1 MKPDRRQILLGG
13 AGLVLSNASGLA
25 ADYTNYD
32 ALGLAELIARKQIT
46 ALELLHAVRSRVEAL
61 NPKINAFCHLFFDR
75 AEAQIREGLPGGPF
89 RGVPYALKDLGQ
101 FMKGTVTSM
110 GSRVWKNS
118 VADAD
123 STYVTRCK
131 LSFGAVCGLTATL
144 FLSAKRA
151 RHTTVAASGQ

>member
-1 MKPDRRQILLGG
+1 MLPMYRFGTNSPASTMNNWKLKGADRK
-13 AGLVLSNASGLA
+13 SNASGLA

-89 RGVPYALKDLGQ
+89 RGVPYALKDLGSLRISSSLAAQRQ
-101 FMKGTVTSM
+101 FT
-110 GSRVWKNS
+110 
-118 VADAD
+118 
-123 STYVTRCK
+123 
-131 LSFGAVCGLTATL
+131 
-144 FLSAKRA
+144 
-151 RHTTVAASGQ
+151 